1 MIGGSFVI
9 VKLTNSQILALKRKH
24 GELNISVLEMAKE
37 TGVSRWTLDKIFKGE
52 KTNVYKSTFDKLN
65 CWLISQLDVL
75 KEQ

>member
-1 MIGGSFVI
+1 M
-9 VKLTNSQILALKRKH
+9 KLTNSQILALKRKR

-52 KTNVYKSTFDKLN
+52 KTHVYKSTFDKLN

>member
-1 MIGGSFVI
+1 M
-9 VKLTNSQILALKRKH
+9 KLSSSQILALKRKR
-24 GELNISVLEMAKE
+24 GELNISVLEMSRE

>member
-1 MIGGSFVI
+1 M
-9 VKLTNSQILALKRKH
+9 KLTNSQILALKRKR

-52 KTNVYKSTFDKLN
+52 KTSVYKSTFDKLN